1 MTTPPQAQPKK
12 GNVVGQ
18 DTVVPLHSWHLV
30 LTNGEERDVKGVA
43 ANIEQGWL
51 VIRNAQG
58 AHVVGY
64 APGQVTRY
72 ELERQ
77 DDRG

>member
-1 MTTPPQAQPKK
+1 MATAPSQK

-18 DTVVPLHSWHLV
+18 DTVSPVHSYHLK
-30 LTNGEERDVKGVA
+30 LASGEERDVKGA
-43 ANIEQGWL
+43 AVNIEGPGWV

-64 APGQVTRY
+64 APGQVTMY